1 MTYAGEIQL
10 GYYKSAPRFYYD
22 FYIFQVDFYGSDD

>member
-1 MTYAGEIQL
+1 MQAKYNSDTT
-10 GYYKSAPRFYYD
+10 YKSAPRFYYD